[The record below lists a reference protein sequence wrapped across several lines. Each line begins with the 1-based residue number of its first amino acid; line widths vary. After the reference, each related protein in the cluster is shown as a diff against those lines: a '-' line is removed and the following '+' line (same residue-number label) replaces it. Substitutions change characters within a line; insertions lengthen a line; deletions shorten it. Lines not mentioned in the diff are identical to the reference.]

1 MPHEISD
8 MPLVLPVAGL
18 PPFAP
23 TVIDSLAFAQ
33 DGRVIEGA
41 APLAHLPRLADG
53 LLEQRGSLGVRLR
66 GWQDEEG
73 KSWLHLVVQG
83 NVVVQ
88 CQRCL
93 EGVDLPLDIDGVLQL
108 IAPGEAWPDDEL
120 IDDKADAIAA
130 DQALDV
136 LSLIEDEVLLALP
149 IAPLHGE
156 CELPLAAGN
165 GFGLSSFAA
174 LAALKKH

>member
-8 MPLVLPVAGL
+8 MPWVLPVAGL

-33 DGRVIEGA
+33 DGRASEGA
-41 APLAHLPRLADG
+41 VSLTDLPRLAG
-53 LLEQRGSLGVRLR
+53 ELLEQRGSLDVRLR
-66 GWQDEEG
+66 GWRDEEG
-73 KSWLHLVVQG
+73 KHWLHLVVQG
-83 NVVVQ
+83 NVLVQ

-93 EGVDLPLDIDGVLQL
+93 EGVDLPLGIDAVLQL

-120 IDDKADAIAA
+120 IDDEAEAIAA

-149 IAPLHGE
+149 IAPLHGQ
-156 CELPLAAGN
+156 CELPPVAGN
-165 GFGLSSFAA
+165 GFELSSFAA